1 MVLFNIITRRSAD
14 CRCEKHEMRRP
25 TSTFCVPV
33 ALCATGLALFFLAGC
48 GKETPPAAKE
58 PPRHSPASYMND
70 PEFRKTIA
78 DDRKEMQRIAA
89 QCKVRADRMQQLVE
103 QYGEDEGKLQNV
115 PEWVRL
121 KREVKDLKARYEE
134 VHKRQLATVRARI
147 RPDGTKTSN

>member
-14 CRCEKHEMRRP
+14 CRCEDKRMRRQ

-48 GKETPPAAKE
+48 GKETPPPQE
-58 PPRHSPASYMND
+58 PPRHSPESYMND

-89 QCKVRADRMQQLVE
+89 QHKKCADRMQQLVN
-103 QYGEDEGKLQNV
+103 QHGEDEAKLQKI
-115 PEWVRL
+115 PEWVQL
-121 KREVKDLKARYEE
+121 KREATDLAAQYEA
-134 VHKRQLATVRARI
+134 VHKRQLETVRERI
-147 RPDGTKTSN
+147 RPDGKTTSK